1 MVPEK
6 LYRNILMTVSATMK
20 HSLTFAGVKAANYLW
35 PQITKWTKMF
45 ACRKGEKFMVNE
57 CTLFSKNVTT
67 KIYLDSENI
76 VSKHFYSFLQSFLF
90 KLQLVYFLV
99 VYSFQKVS
107 AKSVWKVSGTRLF
120 GSFQRKTSGS
130 NGTSEKVVLFF
141 RTECSNQKFV
151 FHFVDTQFQAFAAFF
166 R

>member
-35 PQITKWTKMF
+35 PQITKLTKMF

-76 VSKHFYSFLQSFLF
+76 VSKHFYSFLHSFLF

-107 AKSVWKVSGTRLF
+107 AKSVWLF
-120 GSFQRKTSGS
+120 PAENFRKQRNIWRGGPVFPDGPNGNSCSISSKTSS
-130 NGTSEKVVLFF
+130 Y
-141 RTECSNQKFV
+141 
-151 FHFVDTQFQAFAAFF
+151 QFQAFAAFF